1 MDIDIDL
8 VENTFVD
15 FGAPKNQINNIKK
28 QNNEIHG
35 KIKSKS
41 KPKPKLK
48 PKLKIKSKSK
58 SKSKPKL
65 KKQSKT
71 KLHLNFL
78 EKEPNERKQRGLSQK
93 IFMIE
98 HRKNSEFDMEFD
110 VMGTT
115 KNVYTVKINKTP
127 TCSCPDHTTRHR
139 RCKHIFF
146 IMRRIMKIDEDIEES
161 EKFTNSQLKTMIKNM
176 PNVFWDLV
184 VTDDVKNKY
193 GSMKN
198 KKTNDVVE
206 MRNLDDVCCICF
218 DDLDN
223 GDEIDYCKYNC
234 GKPIHKEC
242 FDMYCAM
249 KQQKC
254 LICGNEWIVEA
265 TDDNSYINLA

>member
-8 VENTFVD
+8 VENSFVD
-15 FGAPKNQINNIKK
+15 FGMYKNQEKNIKK
-28 QNNEIHG
+28 HNDVVHG

-48 PKLKIKSKSK
+48 KKTLPKLKIKSKSK
-58 SKSKPKL
+58 TKSKTKSKS
-65 KKQSKT
+65 
-71 KLHLNFL
+71 KLHLNL
-78 EKEPNERKQRGLSQK
+78 IDKEPNERKQRGLSQK

-98 HRKNSEFDMEFD
+98 YRKNSEFDMEFD

-115 KNVYTVKINKTP
+115 KNAYTVKINKTP

-146 IMRRIMKIDEDIEES
+146 VMRRIMKIDEDIEET

-176 PNVFWDLV
+176 PNVIGDLV
-184 VTDDVKNKY
+184 VTDAIKNKY

-198 KKTNDVVE
+198 KKINGVVD
-206 MRNLDDVCCICF
+206 MRELDDVCCICF

-242 FDMYCAM
+242 FEMYCAM

-254 LICGNEWIVEA
+254 LICGNQWINEISE
-265 TDDNSYINLA
+265 DNSYINLS